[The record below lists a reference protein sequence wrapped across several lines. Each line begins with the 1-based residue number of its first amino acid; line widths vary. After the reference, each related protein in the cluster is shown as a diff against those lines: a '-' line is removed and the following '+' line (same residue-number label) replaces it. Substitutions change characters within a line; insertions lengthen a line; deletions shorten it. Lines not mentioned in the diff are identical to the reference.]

1 MRRDRAIVGAMA
13 DAADVRRIAL
23 GLPGVVEER
32 AELRF
37 AIRGKPIC
45 WPWLERAEAG
55 KPRRPRPDVIAV
67 RTPGE
72 AGKQDLLALGPP
84 FFTEGHYEGYPAVL
98 VRLPEID
105 PDLLREIL
113 TGAWRIQ
120 APRSLVKAFDAT

>member
-1 MRRDRAIVGAMA
+1 VA
-13 DAADVRRIAL
+13 DPADVRRIAL
-23 GLPGVVEER
+23 GLPQVVEER

-45 WPWLERAEAG
+45 WPWLERVEPGGA
-55 KPRRPRPDVIAV
+55 RRPRADVIAV
-67 RTPGE
+67 RTAGE

-105 PDLLREIL
+105 VELLREIL
-113 TGAWRIQ
+113 TAAWRVQ
-120 APRSLVKAFDAT
+120 APRSLVKASTRADAGQPMDRG